1 MFDTVGS
8 RSTLSW
14 DVPLALFETEPF
26 SAAIPLSGDD
36 GSYNVERTGLALG
49 GAAGGG
55 ATTGLGGSGTLG
67 LEKKHMY
74 YSPNRDRSWSSNV
87 LIKNSTTER

>member
-8 RSTLSW
+8 RSTFSW
-14 DVPLALFETEPF
+14 EVPLALFDTAPF
-26 SAAIPLSGDD
+26 SAAMPLSGDD
-36 GSYNVERTGLALG
+36 GSYMFVSTGLALG

-55 ATTGLGGSGTLG
+55 AGSGLG

-74 YSPNRDRSWSSNV
+74 YSPNRDRSWSANV

>member
-14 DVPLALFETEPF
+14 EVPFALLDTAPF

-36 GSYNVERTGLALG
+36 GSYKVERTGLELG

-55 ATTGLGGSGTLG
+55 AGSGLGLG

-74 YSPNRDRSWSSNV
+74 YSPNRDRSWSANV

>member
-8 RSTLSW
+8 RSTFSW
-14 DVPLALFETEPF
+14 DVPLALFDTAPF
-26 SAAIPLSGDD
+26 SAAMPLSGDD
-36 GSYNVERTGLALG
+36 GSYMFVSTGLALG

-55 ATTGLGGSGTLG
+55 AGSGLG

-74 YSPNRDRSWSSNV
+74 YSPNRDRSWSANV

>member
-8 RSTLSW
+8 RSTFSW
-14 DVPLALFETEPF
+14 EVPLALFDTAPF
-26 SAAIPLSGDD
+26 SAAMPLSGDD
-36 GSYNVERTGLALG
+36 GSYMFVSTGFALG

-55 ATTGLGGSGTLG
+55 AGSGLG

-74 YSPNRDRSWSSNV
+74 YSPNRDRSWSANV